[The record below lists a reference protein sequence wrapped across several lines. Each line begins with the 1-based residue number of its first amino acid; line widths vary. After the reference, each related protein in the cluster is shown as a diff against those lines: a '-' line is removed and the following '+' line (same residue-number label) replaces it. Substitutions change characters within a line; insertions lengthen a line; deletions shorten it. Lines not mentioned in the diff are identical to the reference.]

1 MSNGE
6 GRSTEGFG
14 IDRDASVMLIVRT
27 ALEYGVDDPRQIA
40 YMLATAQHETRNF
53 AAPEEDYGRSQARKL
68 GYSGGE
74 DFYGRGY
81 VHLTH
86 DYNYRKFDEL
96 LGLNGELVLD
106 PDKAK
111 DPELAARIL
120 VVGMRDGL
128 FTGKSLDRYINDESQ
143 DRYNARRVVNGITR
157 QAWTVKAAED
167 CERHAVEWERAVPTL
182 IEESRKREAAQGID
196 PRRDVEQAIDRLM
209 RGTATF
215 GPAMTDGMPD
225 YLRVRRPPAQSE
237 PGDRELRQ
245 GTRGSAVRE
254 LQQQLDR
261 LGIRDGQGRALA
273 TDGVFGPS
281 TREAVENFQ
290 LWHGLP
296 TSGVADRGTLAALR
310 DPQPGLAAARP
321 GDAADPAA
329 GRASAA
335 GPGDPAHPDHA
346 MYQRI
351 RDGVRA
357 IDDDGGKTYD
367 EASERVCRA
376 LLAQCK
382 DPGGSGERP
391 VQASPAGAALRRVD
405 HVVMGSTGNLFAV
418 EGRLDDPAHKR
429 VCVAVAQVAH
439 VDVEASDRRLSEA
452 NARIAQELDAARQH
466 AHARHPAGPDPGAP
480 AGMG

>member
-14 IDRDASVMLIVRT
+14 IDRDASVMLIVKT
-27 ALEYGVDDPRQIA
+27 ALEHGVDDPRQIA

-96 LGLNGELVLD
+96 LGLGGELVLD

-167 CERHAVEWERAVPTL
+167 CERHAVEWERSVPAL
-182 IEESRKREAAQGID
+182 IEETRRREAAERID
-196 PRRDVEQAIDRLM
+196 LRRDVEQAITRVM
-209 RGTATF
+209 QGTATF
-215 GPAMTDGMPD
+215 GPPMTDGMPD
-225 YLRVRRPPAQSE
+225 YLRVRRPEAQPAAD
-237 PGDRELRQ
+237 DRELRQ
-245 GTRGSAVRE
+245 GSRGVGVRE
-254 LQQQLDR
+254 LQQQLDA
-261 LGIRDGQGRALA
+261 LGIRGGQGRALA
-273 TDGVFGPS
+273 ADGVFGPS
-281 TREAVENFQ
+281 TRQAVENFQ

-296 TSGVADRGTLAALR
+296 TSGVADPATLAALR
-310 DPQPGLAAARP
+310 DPQRGLTPPRP
-321 GDAADPAA
+321 GDAADPAP

-335 GPGDPAHPDHA
+335 GPADPAHPDHA
-346 MYQRI
+346 MYERI
-351 RDGVRA
+351 RAGVRT
-357 IDDDGGKTYD
+357 IDGISGKADDLT
-367 EASERVCRA
+367 SERICRA

-382 DPGGSGERP
+382 DPGGPAGRP
-391 VQASPAGAALRRVD
+391 LQDGHAGAALRRVD

-418 EGRLDDPAHKR
+418 EGRLDDPAHR
-429 VCVAVAQVAH
+429 RACVSVAQVAL
-439 VDVEASDRRLSEA
+439 VDVEASDRALSEA
-452 NARIAQELDAARQH
+452 NTRIAQLDVVREH
-466 AHARHPAGPDPGAP
+466 AHARQAPAPDQGAP
-480 AGMG
+480 TGMG

>member
-1 MSNGE
+1 
-6 GRSTEGFG
+6 
-14 IDRDASVMLIVRT
+14 
-27 ALEYGVDDPRQIA
+27 
-40 YMLATAQHETRNF
+40 
-53 AAPEEDYGRSQARKL
+53 
-68 GYSGGE
+68 
-74 DFYGRGY
+74 
-81 VHLTH
+81 
-86 DYNYRKFDEL
+86 
-96 LGLNGELVLD
+96 
-106 PDKAK
+106 
-111 DPELAARIL
+111 
-120 VVGMRDGL
+120 
-128 FTGKSLDRYINDESQ
+128 
-143 DRYNARRVVNGITR
+143 
-157 QAWTVKAAED
+157 
-167 CERHAVEWERAVPTL
+167 
-182 IEESRKREAAQGID
+182 
-196 PRRDVEQAIDRLM
+196 
-209 RGTATF
+209 
-215 GPAMTDGMPD
+215 MTDGMPD

-452 NARIAQELDAARQH
+452 NARIAELDATRQH